1 MSRGCTGFLPQF
13 LHHPGTPDFMKLTQT
28 HLHRHTTQPALCREA
43 QSSFQFFKSSSRL
56 SPLYPG
62 LHLAFLQ
69 DGWRMGFRVSSSQ
82 TPFYQHFIA
91 YPSTVLLPLWW
102 GQWWKVAS
110 SDLMV
115 FSSKSLLRACIVSI
129 SSYIVILWNS
139 KSTTSF
145 SLFSLLYRHFWEAG
159 RKREQ
164 LIRGG
169 AKAYRKIWWRV
180 NTW

>member
-1 MSRGCTGFLPQF
+1 MSPGCTGFLPQF

-28 HLHRHTTQPALCREA
+28 HLRRHTTQPALCKGA
-43 QSSFQFFKSSSRL
+43 CPPFSSSNPPAGCHHPTLVFIWLFSRM
-56 SPLYPG
+56 
-62 LHLAFLQ
+62 
-69 DGWRMGFRVSSSQ
+69 DEGWDSESLPHKPPS
-82 TPFYQHFIA
+82 INLA
-91 YPSTVLLPLWW
+91 YPSTVLLLSLWW

-110 SDLMV
+110 SDLTGS
-115 FSSKSLLRACIVSI
+115 SSKSLLWACIVSI
-129 SSYIVILWNS
+129 SSCIVILWNS
-139 KSTTSF
+139 KSTTFF

-180 NTW
+180 NNW